1 MDKRLIAL
9 GSLLTA
15 IVVLSVILYPRTENQ
30 NSTPLPTMQP
40 AQDVFKSQMAINHE
54 SDARNVLSAFHEEI
68 FSGTLRLLRSR
79 EDLGGREGYLADI
92 LEGKVWLFDHARI
105 EQREWRSDQYW
116 VVPTSNE
123 LFVVVVPLVAKNA
136 IWTVQG
142 DDVMI
147 VARKCQ
153 NPSETGTTDQSGN
166 IYCASGVAETWKQAG
181 WIKFLIDTQGVVYYG
196 GTNPE

>member
-1 MDKRLIAL
+1 LIAL
-9 GSLLTA
+9 GSLLTI
-15 IVVLSVILYPRTENQ
+15 IVVVSVILYPRVENQ
-30 NSTPLPTMQP
+30 SSTPLPRMQ
-40 AQDVFKSQMAINHE
+40 AAVDVFTSKMVVNHE
-54 SDARNVLSAFHEEI
+54 GDARNVLSAFHEEI
-68 FSGTLRLLRSR
+68 FSGTLNLLRSR

-92 LEGKVWLFDHARI
+92 LEGKGWLFGYAGVER
-105 EQREWRSDQYW
+105 REWRSDQYW
-116 VVPTSNE
+116 VGPTSNE

-136 IWTVQG
+136 IWMVQG

-153 NPSETGTTDQSGN
+153 NPSEAGTTDQNGN
-166 IYCASGVAETWKQAG
+166 IYCVSGVVETWKQAG